1 MKNKKYKLYQEVL
14 LATDFPE
21 HYLQKGDLATIVE
34 IVEKGD
40 ITGYAL
46 EIFDNN
52 GDTLKVIIVNE
63 SDISE
68 VIPHA
73 VINYRKMLTQ

>member
-14 LATDFPE
+14 LEKDFPE
-21 HYLQKGDLATIVE
+21 HHLQKGDLATIVE
-34 IVEKGD
+34 IIEKKNN
-40 ITGYAL
+40 TGYCL

-52 GDTLKVIIVNE
+52 GDTLKVIIVDE
-63 SDISE
+63 SDINE

-73 VINYRKMLTQ
+73 VVNYRKLQTH